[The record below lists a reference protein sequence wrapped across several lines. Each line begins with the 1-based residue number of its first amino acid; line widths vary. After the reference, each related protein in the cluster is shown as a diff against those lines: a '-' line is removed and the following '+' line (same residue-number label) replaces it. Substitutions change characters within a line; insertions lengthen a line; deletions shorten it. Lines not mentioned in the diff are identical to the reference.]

1 MGVDE
6 KALGQRLQKARQK
19 AGLTQQELCQK
30 AGLSYSTLAKIERG
44 AIKSPSVFTVAAIAI
59 ATNTSVEKL
68 LNMKELA
75 TTTSAK
81 KTSKTGVKFVYFD
94 LNRTLV
100 RNYERAFT
108 VIAQKVGMSADKI
121 EAIYW
126 RYNASAN
133 NGELSREQ
141 FNKIMSE
148 QLGLADFNWSK
159 YYVEFVEPMPGM
171 KELVSWAAEYYS
183 VGILSGTMPGLID
196 DLLIA
201 GKLPKVHYAKIID
214 SSQVKLLKNAP
225 KIFELAQTE
234 AGVAPDQLL
243 LVDDD
248 TQALTI
254 AGELDWQISRFNQY
268 DPQESITR
276 VREHLAF

>member
-171 KELVSWAAEYYS
+171 KELVSWAAEYY
-183 VGILSGTMPGLID
+183 
-196 DLLIA
+196 
-201 GKLPKVHYAKIID
+201 
-214 SSQVKLLKNAP
+214 
-225 KIFELAQTE
+225 
-234 AGVAPDQLL
+234 
-243 LVDDD
+243 
-248 TQALTI
+248 
-254 AGELDWQISRFNQY
+254 
-268 DPQESITR
+268 
-276 VREHLAF
+276 